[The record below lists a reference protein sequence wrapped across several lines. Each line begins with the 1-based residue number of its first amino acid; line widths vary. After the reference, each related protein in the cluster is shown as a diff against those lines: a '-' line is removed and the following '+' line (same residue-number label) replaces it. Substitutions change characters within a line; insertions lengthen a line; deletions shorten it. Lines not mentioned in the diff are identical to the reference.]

1 MLIDEPSPSITQSP
15 APSSPVLSVPMARSD
30 AAAFA
35 RLTLELREAGLLEP
49 RTRRYVASILG
60 YAALMVAAWAGF
72 ALSGGSFWLAPVIG
86 LLYARMGYHLHD
98 LSHFHAFRSRRWN
111 DHAAHFVGFFVFG
124 SIGRFRRDHEAHHK
138 HTNDLALDPDIQA
151 PLAMTAEQARNARGL
166 NRVFAR
172 FQHVLLLPVLSLV
185 AMWTIRGLDVAF
197 LVREKGYQHRRRES
211 LILSAHAICYL
222 ALVFG
227 TLSPL
232 MGLLFVF
239 VQQTVFSTYFTLAFT
254 VNHLGMPVDGRGQHR
269 FRRLAEHT
277 RNVAPGLLSDW
288 FYGPLAAHIEHHL
301 YPRMSR
307 YNLRA
312 ASKLVK
318 PACRE
323 QGIAYVE
330 CGILEAYRDLHVAL
344 RDAGRPAREPLRAAD
359 RPGALAG
366 AAESLPSSA
375 AFATQS

>member
-1 MLIDEPSPSITQSP
+1 MLIDEPSPSITTPP
-15 APSSPVLSVPMARSD
+15 ASQATAVLSVPMVRSD

-49 RTRRYVASILG
+49 RSRRYVVSILG
-60 YAALMVAAWAGF
+60 YAALMVAAWTAF
-72 ALSGGSFWLAPVIG
+72 ALTGSFWLAPVIG

-98 LSHFHAFRSRRWN
+98 LSHFHAFHSRRWN

-138 HTNDLALDPDIQA
+138 HTNDLVLDPDIQA
-151 PLAMTAEQARNARGL
+151 PLAMTAEQARKARGL
-166 NRVFAR
+166 NRLFAR
-172 FQHVLLLPVLSLV
+172 FQHLLLLPVLSLV

-197 LVREKGYQHRRRES
+197 LARARGYQHRRREA
-211 LILSAHAICYL
+211 LILSAHVVCYM

-227 TLSPL
+227 TLSPA

-277 RNVAPGLLSDW
+277 RNVTPGFLSDW

-330 CGILEAYRDLHVAL
+330 CGVLEAYRDLHVAL
-344 RDAGRPAREPLRAAD
+344 REAGKPAREPL
-359 RPGALAG
+359 PGALAR